1 MMRHPPRSTRTD
13 TLFPSTTLFRSL
25 AILLG
30 GGALRGREEVEDC
43 FGGAAEPDPLRSD
56 HDGPVDQDRVSL
68 NRVEQLLV
76 RQAGV
81 VETELIEGRTL
92 LAQDVPGR
100 DTHSFE
106 KLSPQRARRR
116 SLEVLDDMRL
126 DPGIADHGQRF
137 A

>member
-1 MMRHPPRSTRTD
+1 MFFYSFNDTASTD
-13 TLFPSTTLFRSL
+13 VVPSVHTLCLHD
-25 AILLG
+25 
-30 GGALRGREEVEDC
+30 ALPIC
-43 FGGAAEPDPLRSD
+43 D
-56 HDGPVDQDRVSL
+56 HDGLVEQDRVSL

-106 KLSPQRARRR
+106 KLSQQRARRR

-126 DPGIADHGQRF
+126 DPGIADHGQRDRKSTRLNSSH
-137 A
+137 

>member
-30 GGALRGREEVEDC
+30 GGALLRREEVEDC
-43 FGGAAEPDPLRSD
+43 FGGAAEPDPLRRD
-56 HDGPVDQDRVSL
+56 HDGRVDQDRVSL

-81 VETELIEGRTL
+81 VETELIEGTTL

-106 KLSPQRARRR
+106 KLSQQRARRR
-116 SLEVLDDMRL
+116 RMKESDEY
-126 DPGIADHGQRF
+126 
-137 A
+137 